1 MRVAVHPTSKKQVT
15 LYDSLEE
22 MVVATAEAVRPPER
36 ITVSEAAERYHVVNN
51 PGQHV
56 GPFSLE
62 KTPYLREPMDV
73 LTSLDYTGMIF
84 VGPARTGKS
93 AMAVN
98 WLCHT
103 AITDPADMMV
113 VHMAQHTARD
123 WSQADLAKAIRN
135 SPELRR
141 RMTPGRQNDNT
152 FDKHFLSGMR
162 LLVTWPTITN
172 LSGKT
177 IPRGWLMDYDRMPQD
192 VDGEGNPY
200 DLGRKRGGTFKRYAM
215 WAAEASPG
223 FPVNDPKWIAR
234 TPHEAPPTGDEKG
247 GGILQLYN
255 RGDRRRWYWGCFQC
269 EAAFEPHFKLLNW
282 PELDSKDPLEMAEQV
297 VMICPHC
304 GGIME
309 PKQQRELNNAAT
321 WVKDGQV
328 WNPSDGSITG
338 TARRSDIA
346 SFWMFGPA
354 AGFTDWSLLVHRF
367 LVAKEQFENTG
378 DEGPLMVTVNTDQGD
393 AYTPKAIEGG
403 RLPEELKNR
412 AEDWGGSA
420 SDPVVPACAEGGFLA
435 ALVDVQKESFVVH
448 VFLVSNGDI
457 YHVDMFKIRKS
468 LRVDADG
475 DRCRIDPAAYP
486 EDWDLLVSEVMEKDY
501 PIGPPMRPRQKLVTP
516 TVPVG
521 LLSPIEQMAQ
531 ALGPMTK
538 PPPRDFSDRRM
549 QIKITACDSGG
560 KDGVTANAYDFY
572 RRLRAEN
579 NHGRFHLLKGSPSK
593 TETTPLRVTYPDAQQ
608 KDRHAI
614 ARGDVPVWLV
624 NSNITKDQASNM
636 LGRAEGGGMVR
647 FPAWAE
653 DWLYTQLTTEIRTPK
668 GWENPSRRR
677 NEAFDLLAYCI
688 AIQRHPDIR
697 THLPGFWDNPPTWAG
712 PWDRNDLVY
721 TPTPDGGRRFEA
733 SQQERTSLKDLAGKL
748 G

>member
-1 MRVAVHPTSKKQVT
+1 
-15 LYDSLEE
+15 

-36 ITVSEAAERYHVVNN
+36 ITVSEAAETYHIVNN

-73 LTSLDYTGMIF
+73 LTSLDYTGMVF
-84 VGPARTGKS
+84 VAPARTGKS
-93 AMAVN
+93 AMALN

-141 RMTPGRQNDNT
+141 RLTPGRQNDNT

-162 LLVTWPTITN
+162 LLVSWPTITN

-177 IPRGWLMDYDRMPQD
+177 IPRGWFMDYDRMPQD
-192 VDGEGNPY
+192 IDGEGNPF

-223 FPVNDPKWIAR
+223 FPVNDAKWTPR

-255 RGDRRRWYWGCFQC
+255 RGDRRRFYWACPQC
-269 EAAFEPHFKLLNW
+269 ESSFEPHFRLLDW
-282 PELDSKDPLEMAEQV
+282 PKLDSGDLMEMAEQV
-297 VMICPHC
+297 TMHCPHC

-309 PKQQRELNNAAT
+309 PGEQRALNNAAR
-321 WVKDGQV
+321 WVKDGQI
-328 WNPSDGSITG
+328 WHPSSDTITG
-338 TARRSDIA
+338 DARRSDIA

-354 AGFTDWSLLVHRF
+354 AGFTDWSLLVHRY
-367 LVAKEQFENTG
+367 LVAHEQFENTG

-393 AYTPKAIEGG
+393 AYTMKATEGG
-403 RLPEELKNR
+403 RLPEELKSR
-412 AEDWGGSA
+412 AEDWGSA
-420 SDPVVPACAEGGFLA
+420 EVEPCIPAQAMGGFLVST
-435 ALVDVQKESFVVH
+435 VDVQKESFVVH
-448 VFLVSNGDI
+448 VFLLSHGDI
-457 YHVDMFKIRKS
+457 WHIDMFKIRKS
-468 LRVDADG
+468 QRLDADG
-475 DRCRIDPAAYP
+475 DRQRLDPAAYP
-486 EDWDLLVSEVMEKDY
+486 EDWDLLVPEVLEKDY
-501 PIGPPMRPRQKLVTP
+501 PINDGS
-516 TVPVG
+516 G
-521 LLSPIEQMAQ
+521 
-531 ALGPMTK
+531 
-538 PPPRDFSDRRM
+538 RRM
-549 QIKITACDSGG
+549 QVKIVGCDSGG
-560 KDGVTANAYDFY
+560 KDGVTANAYDFW
-572 RRLRAEN
+572 RRLSAKGN
-579 NHGRFHLLKGSPSK
+579 AARFHLLKGAPSR
-593 TETTPLRVTYPDAQQ
+593 TETAPLRRTLPDSQQ
-608 KDRHAI
+608 KDRLAI

-624 NSNITKDQASNM
+624 NSNIVKDQASNM
-636 LGRAEGGGMVR
+636 LARTEGRGMVR
-647 FPAWAE
+647 FPDWAP
-653 DWLYTQLTTEIRTPK
+653 DWLYTQLTTEVRTPK

-688 AIQRHPDIR
+688 ALQRHPDVR
-697 THLPGFWDNPPTWAG
+697 THLPGFWDAPPGWAAE
-712 PWDRNDLVY
+712 WDRNDLVY
-721 TPTPDGGRRFEA
+721 LEGEDGGRRFAGNEGVDD
-733 SQQERTSLKDLAGKL
+733 EFDLEDLAGKL